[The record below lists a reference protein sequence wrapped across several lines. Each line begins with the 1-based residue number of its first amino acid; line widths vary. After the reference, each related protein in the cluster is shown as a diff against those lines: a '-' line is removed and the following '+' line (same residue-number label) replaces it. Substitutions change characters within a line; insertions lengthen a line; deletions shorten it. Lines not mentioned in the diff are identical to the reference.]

1 MNRTA
6 RTARTAWVI
15 SLTVGVALATV
26 QVAGANPLSVAP
38 LTIISG
44 PSPFAGCT
52 IGASGAPGETL
63 YPNAEEE
70 PWLDVN
76 PTNSNNMISVRQ
88 QDRWSNGGAH
98 GLATGVTH
106 NGGLTWNTNFAHF
119 SECAGGTTANGGDYE
134 RASDPWVSFAPNG
147 NAYQISLSFD
157 ANTARN
163 GVLVSKSANGGDTWS
178 EPISLIRDSGN
189 RDVSYAFNDKESITA
204 DPTNSSYAYAV
215 WDRFTTPSG
224 TSLASIEGLI
234 HSRSFREPVWFS
246 RTTDGGQTWEPARI
260 IYDRSEFNGTIGN
273 QIVVLPNGDLI
284 NIFDEF

>member
-1 MNRTA
+1 MN

-76 PTNSNNMISVRQ
+76 PTNSNNMISVWQ

-98 GLATGVTH
+98 GLVAGVSHDGGAT
-106 NGGLTWNTNFAHF
+106 WSRRWAHF
-119 SECAGGTTANGGDYE
+119 SKCAGGTPANGGDYE
-134 RASDPWVSFAPNG
+134 RASDPWVTFAPNG
-147 NAYQISLSFD
+147 NAYQISLSASADLFTS
-157 ANTARN
+157 AI
-163 GVLVSKSANGGDTWS
+163 LVSKSSDGGDTWS
-178 EPISLIRDSGN
+178 EPITVIRETSN
-189 RDVSYAFNDKESITA
+189 FNFNDKESITA
-204 DPTNSSYAYAV
+204 DPT
-215 WDRFTTPSG
+215 
-224 TSLASIEGLI
+224 
-234 HSRSFREPVWFS
+234 
-246 RTTDGGQTWEPARI
+246 
-260 IYDRSEFNGTIGN
+260 
-273 QIVVLPNGDLI
+273 
-284 NIFDEF
+284 